1 MRDYLIKTLRMELK
15 PALGCTE
22 PIAIALATASAGDY
36 FNGEIAKIELELS
49 GNILKNAMG
58 VGIPGTGMIGIDL
71 AAILGAIAGKA
82 QKGLEVLE
90 DINQSDIDRSVKIK
104 EKDIVT
110 IEVSKRP
117 EKLYIRGRIYN
128 SEGKWVEA
136 EIVDVHDQVTRIES
150 DTGILFERELNKD
163 DSVMNSDEDHIISV
177 RAIYDFA
184 LSVDLEAVDFVL
196 EGVKLNSALS
206 EVGLQRDWGLKVGK
220 SIQRSIE
227 KGYMSDD
234 YKNYS
239 MMKTAAAVD
248 ARMDGSKLAAM
259 SNSGSGD
266 QGITAIV
273 SVYSAWEKM
282 NLSEEKLIRALV
294 ISNLM
299 PIHIKRKLGRL
310 SALCG
315 ATVAGVGAAAGIV
328 YLLDGDFNQI
338 VKAMNNQIGGITG
351 LFCDGAKTSCSFK
364 AANSIDAAFNSAF
377 AALEGNG
384 IRGYEG
390 IIDDDIEKSIN
401 NMARLGNEGM
411 RETDKMIL
419 DIMIEK
425 TI

>member
-1 MRDYLIKTLRMELK
+1 MREHLIKTLRMELK

-22 PIAIALATASAGDY
+22 PIAIALATAAAGEY
-36 FNGEIAKIELELS
+36 FKGEIAKIELELS

-71 AAILGAIAGKA
+71 AAILGAIAGNA

-90 DINQSDIDRSVKIK
+90 NINQTDIEKSVKIK
-104 EKDIVT
+104 KKDIVA
-110 IEVSKRP
+110 IEISKRP
-117 EKLYIRGRIYN
+117 EKLYIRGRIYD
-128 SEGKWVEA
+128 SEGQWVEA
-136 EIVDVHDQVTRIES
+136 EVVDVHDQVTRIES
-150 DTGILFERELNKD
+150 NTGLLFEREMGTENSLI
-163 DSVMNSDEDHIISV
+163 NSDDKVITAK
-177 RAIYDFA
+177 AIYDFA
-184 LSVDLEAVDFVL
+184 VSVDLESVDFVL

-206 EVGLQRDWGLKVGK
+206 EEGLHGDWGLKVGK
-220 SIQRSIE
+220 SLQRSIE
-227 KGYMSDD
+227 KGYMCDD

-239 MMKTAAAVD
+239 VMMTAAAVD

-282 NLSEEKLIRALV
+282 KLDEEKLIRALL

-328 YLLDGDFNQI
+328 YLLDGDYDQI
-338 VKAMNNQIGGITG
+338 IKAMNNQIGGITG

-364 AANSIDAAFNSAF
+364 VANSIDAAFNSAF

-390 IIDDDIEKSIN
+390 IIDDDIEKSIR

-411 RETDKMIL
+411 YETDKMIL
-419 DIMIEK
+419 DIMVEK